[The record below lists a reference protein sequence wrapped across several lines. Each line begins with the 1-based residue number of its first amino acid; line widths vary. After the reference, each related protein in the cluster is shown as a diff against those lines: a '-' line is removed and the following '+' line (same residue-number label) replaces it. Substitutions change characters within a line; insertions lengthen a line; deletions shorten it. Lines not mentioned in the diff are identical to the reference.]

1 MTTYNTGNPVGSTDP
16 RDLYDNTQNL
26 DNLLLGDQ
34 HSYPDRLNTQRVT
47 WSGIEYK
54 TRTSGAAM
62 GFSSEEE
69 LLSFTPPTPNVLA
82 QDTSTGL
89 FYYWDGTSWNKSA
102 YQPTL
107 EIITP
112 YRLGLFNPGK
122 NLYNYKTSIDGK
134 FIDESGTISD
144 NSNYTLST
152 YIEVDELLMYIS
164 STLARFVSFFDK
176 NRSFIGYAANQLT
189 FNTPAGCKFVRLS
202 IAIQSKQIE
211 QLEMGGSRTV
221 YEQYVDS
228 LRTENNDLASIS
240 LRSAMGFKVGK
251 NKFNKNLAMQ
261 GFFINEN
268 GVIIQSAAYCTSDYI
283 PVIGG
288 SDYRANQQLRSVV
301 FYDVD
306 KVLISGSLDVSS
318 YFAVP
323 MNAAYI
329 RCSVL
334 LDRIAVTQVEFGR
347 NLTTFEPF
355 GIAPPMALDSMP
367 VAFPRQHVGPDDV
380 GIFEPG
386 KNIFNPYT
394 LSNGFIDEWGFY
406 NPDGS
411 SYRVSDYIVIEPGV
425 IYVSNKQMRFAT
437 FYDANKAFISTTA
450 FIGTFT
456 SPVNSAYARITVTI
470 ASSAGFQLE
479 KGAVAT
485 EYEEYHYGIKPNL
498 DNGTPIVI
506 DSTSISET
514 PDYFGLERLRETHMR
529 LSKLTWGESIQFSHV
544 MIGDS
549 YTRTPERYPLKVAQK
564 LWHLFNN
571 TEITTRNPP
580 IGFGYRS
587 FGFNASI
594 AAGKNSDIVGT
605 DVVATGFTCAYNAG
619 SGLDISSVSSS
630 TAGST
635 ITWSDNFALGF
646 TYSLY
651 AEGGS
656 GVISYNAP
664 GMSTAVQI
672 DLSTYT
678 AGMQIIPLSSMPM
691 TGSGTATI
699 TVISGA
705 VTLYGVM
712 IGNATSAGVVVH
724 KLGGSG
730 ASSAN
735 WTNADA
741 VRWKKAFTTLKANLT
756 TIMLGTNDQGAKMA
770 PEQFKSNLLEMIN
783 RIRSAQSTTDILL
796 ICPAENNRP
805 GGNEISMSAY
815 ARQMYE
821 IAVEQDVAFLNLQQS
836 FGVNPADYAAGSA
849 RPWMVG
855 DGLHP
860 APETGGHAIAS
871 AIIRALK
878 LPL

>member
-1 MTTYNTGNPVGSTDP
+1 MTTTKPIPSDDLSDLRFNIEKVDEIVNTTNYNYN
-16 RDLYDNTQNL
+16 
-26 DNLLLGDQ
+26 
-34 HSYPDRLNTQRVT
+34 DRFGVVRYT
-47 WSGIEYK
+47 WSGIEHL
-54 TRTSGAAM
+54 TRSSGAAM
-62 GFSSEEE
+62 AFATEQE
-69 LLSFTPPTPNVLA
+69 LLAFTPATSNVLA
-82 QDTSTGL
+82 QVTSTGV
-89 FYYWDGTSWNKSA
+89 FYYWNGSAWSKSA
-102 YQPTL
+102 YQPTTD
-107 EIITP
+107 IITP
-112 YRLGLFNPGK
+112 YRLGLFESGK
-122 NLYNYKTSIDGK
+122 NKYNYKTSLDGK
-134 FIDESGTISD
+134 YINESGVISD
-144 NSNYTLST
+144 NSEYTLST
-152 YIEVDELLMYIS
+152 YISVKAGVMYLS
-164 STLARFVSFFDK
+164 NYQLRFVSYFDK
-176 NRSFIGYAANQLT
+176 NQAFIGYAENQLT
-189 FNTPAGCKFVRLS
+189 FTPPQNTSFIRITVT
-202 IAIQSKQIE
+202 IATKHLVQMEK
-211 QLEMGGSRTV
+211 GGSKTV
-221 YEQYVDS
+221 YESYIDNF
-228 LRTENNDLASIS
+228 RRENNDFAKIS
-240 LRSAMGFKVGK
+240 LRSAMGYEKGK
-251 NKFNKNLAMQ
+251 NLFNPVLAMQ
-261 GFFINEN
+261 GYFINQS
-268 GVIIQSAAYCTSDYI
+268 GVLVQSAAYCTSDYI

-306 KVLISGSLDVSS
+306 KTLISGSLDVSS
-318 YFAVP
+318 YFTAP

-334 LDRIAVTQVEFGR
+334 LARIAVAQVELGR

-355 GIAPPMALDSMP
+355 GIAPPMTLDSMP

-425 IYVSNKQMRFAT
+425 NYVSNKQMRFAT

-479 KGAVAT
+479 KGAAVT
-485 EYEEYHYGIKPNL
+485 EYEEYHYGIKPKL

-571 TEITTRNPP
+571 TDITTRNPP

-672 DLSTYT
+672 DLSTFT
-678 AGMQIIPLSSMPM
+678 AGMQIIPLSSMPT

-712 IGNATSAGVVVH
+712 IGNAASAGVVVH

-770 PEQFKSNLLEMIN
+770 PEQFKANLLEMIN

-821 IAVEQDVAFLNLQQS
+821 IAVDQDVAFLNLQQS
-836 FGVNPADYAAGSA
+836 FGVNPADYAAGSS

-860 APETGGHAIAS
+860 APETGGHAIAA
-871 AIIRALK
+871 AILRSMR
-878 LPL
+878 LPQ

>member
-1 MTTYNTGNPVGSTDP
+1 MTTTKPIPSDDLSDLKFNIEKVDEIVQSTNYNYS
-16 RDLYDNTQNL
+16 
-26 DNLLLGDQ
+26 
-34 HSYPDRLNTQRVT
+34 DRFGVVRYT
-47 WSGIEYK
+47 WSGIEHL
-54 TRTSGAAM
+54 TRSSGAAM
-62 GFSSEEE
+62 AFATEQE
-69 LLSFTPPTPNVLA
+69 LLAFTPATSNVLA
-82 QDTSTGL
+82 QVTSTGV
-89 FYYWDGTSWNKSA
+89 FYYWNGSAWSKSA
-102 YQPTL
+102 YQPTTD
-107 EIITP
+107 IITP
-112 YRLGLFNPGK
+112 YRLGLFESGK
-122 NLYNYKTSIDGK
+122 NKYNYKTSLDGK
-134 FIDESGTISD
+134 YINESGVISD
-144 NSNYTLST
+144 NSEYTLST
-152 YIEVDELLMYIS
+152 YISVKAGVMYLS
-164 STLARFVSFFDK
+164 NYQLRFVSYFDK
-176 NRSFIGYAANQLT
+176 NQAFIGYAENQLT
-189 FNTPAGCKFVRLS
+189 FTPPQNTSFIRITVT
-202 IAIQSKQIE
+202 IATKHLVQMEK
-211 QLEMGGSRTV
+211 GGSKTV
-221 YEQYVDS
+221 YESYIDNF
-228 LRTENNDLASIS
+228 RRENNDFAKIS
-240 LRSAMGFKVGK
+240 LRSAMGYEKGK
-251 NKFNKNLAMQ
+251 NLFNPVLAMQ
-261 GFFINEN
+261 GYFINQS
-268 GVIIQSAAYCTSDYI
+268 GVLVQSAAYCTSDYI

-306 KVLISGSLDVSS
+306 KTLISGSLDVSS
-318 YFAVP
+318 YFTAP

-334 LDRIAVTQVEFGR
+334 LARIAVAQVELGR

-425 IYVSNKQMRFAT
+425 SYVSNKQMRFAT

-479 KGAVAT
+479 KGAAVT
-485 EYEEYHYGIKPNL
+485 EYEEYHYGIKPKL

-571 TEITTRNPP
+571 TDITTRNPP

-672 DLSTYT
+672 DLSTFT
-678 AGMQIIPLSSMPM
+678 AGMQIIPLSSMPT

-712 IGNATSAGVVVH
+712 IGNAASAGVVVH

-770 PEQFKSNLLEMIN
+770 PEQFKANLLEMIN

-860 APETGGHAIAS
+860 APETGGHAIAA
-871 AIIRALK
+871 AILRSMR
-878 LPL
+878 LPQ